1 MKTILL
7 LLAVWL
13 GGTSAVLAQTS
24 LYGKVTD
31 DNGEPIIFG
40 SVALYKNG
48 VLTTGAETDFDG
60 NYNFSN
66 VDPGTYDVEVSYVGY
81 SPARISGVLVK
92 AGKANKLDVVL
103 SSDAV
108 NLDEIVVVEYKVPLI
123 EQDNTTSGSVMT
135 FGRGSIQGGGRGI
148 YRSPRSNSRK
158 RKKNKKKT
166 QTITSAHTQNLPTR
180 NINAIAATSAGVSTS
195 NGNNVVVRGTRDN
208 ATDYYVD
215 GIRVRGQQIP
225 ETEEMPKP
233 SSGEDYTSIPENQYI
248 NASTEVFSTFSIDV
262 DKAAYS
268 NVRRFVNQ
276 KQLPPVEAV
285 RTEELINYFQYDY
298 PQPEDEHPFAVY
310 TELSECPWQ
319 QDHQLLHIGL
329 KGREQDPADAP
340 PANLV
345 FLIDISGSMSS
356 ANKLPLVIEAFELLV
371 EQLRAQDRVSIVTY
385 AGSFKVALEP
395 CPGDKKNK
403 IISALRAMRSGGGTA
418 GGPALER
425 AYELAAQY
433 FDPEGSNRV
442 IMATDGDFNIG
453 ISSPEELEKFIEKK
467 RKTGIYLSVLGF
479 GMGNLKDNRLEVL
492 ADKGNGNY
500 AYIDNIEEAEKLF
513 ITEMTGTLYAI
524 AKDVKLQIEFD
535 KEAVES
541 YRLIGYENRMLEKED
556 FEDDTKDAGELGA
569 GHTVT
574 ALYEIVPKGNA
585 SSSEEL
591 VTVHLRYK
599 QPKEEQSY
607 YLSHKVSGGAI
618 PLAQSSDNFRFS
630 ASVAAYALCL
640 RQSSFMEGSTYELA
654 KELANG
660 ARQDDLEGEKAAFV
674 EMVKQT
680 AKLDKRKSDQGQVTV
695 K

>member
-31 DNGEPIIFG
+31 YSGEPVIFG

-60 NYNFSN
+60 NYNFPN
-66 VDPGTYDVEVSYVGY
+66 IDPGTYDVEVSYVGY
-81 SPARISGVLVK
+81 SPKRIQGVKVS
-92 AGKANKLDVVL
+92 AGKANKLDVEL
-103 SSDAV
+103 DSDAV
-108 NLDEIVVVEYKVPLI
+108 NLDEIVVVDYKVPLI
-123 EQDNTTSGSVMT
+123 EQDNTTSGSYIT
-135 FGRGSIQGGGRGI
+135 SSQIRRIPSNRK
-148 YRSPRSNSRK
+148 RSP
-158 RKKNKKKT
+158 RKKNKKKS
-166 QTITSAHTQNLPTR
+166 QTITSEQIRNLPTR
-180 NINAIAATSAGVSTS
+180 NINALAATSAGLSS
-195 NGNNVVVRGTRDN
+195 SDGNNVKVRGTRDH

-215 GIRVRGQQIP
+215 GVRVSGQQIP

-248 NASTEVFSTFSIDV
+248 KVSTEVFSTFSIDV
-262 DKAAYS
+262 DKASYS
-268 NVRRFVNQ
+268 NVRRFINQ

-310 TELSECPWQ
+310 TELSKCPWQ

-395 CPGDKKNK
+395 CPGDKKTE
-403 IISALRAMRSGGGTA
+403 IINALKAMRSGGGTA

-467 RKTGIYLSVLGF
+467 RETGIYLSVLGF
-479 GMGNLKDNRLEVL
+479 GMGNFKDNRLEVL

-640 RQSSFMEGSTYELA
+640 RQSSFMEGSTYKLA

>member
-13 GGTSAVLAQTS
+13 GSASAVLAQTS

-31 DNGEPIIFG
+31 DSGEPIIFG
-40 SVALYKNG
+40 SVALNKDG
-48 VLTTGAETDFDG
+48 ILVKGAETDFDG
-60 NYNFSN
+60 NYQLSN
-66 VDPGTYDVEVSYVGY
+66 IDPGIYDIEVAYVGY
-81 SPARISGVLVK
+81 SPKKIQGIEVL
-92 AGKANKLDVVL
+92 AGIANKLDIEL
-103 SSDAV
+103 QISAV
-108 NLDEIVVVEYKVPLI
+108 NLDEVVVVDYKVPLV
-123 EQDNTTSGSVMT
+123 EQDNTTSGAVITSSQLRRIP
-135 FGRGSIQGGGRGI
+135 GNRK
-148 YRSPRSNSRK
+148 RSPRK
-158 RKKNKKKT
+158 RNKKKN
-166 QTITSAHTQNLPTR
+166 QTTTSEQIKNLPTR
-180 NINAIAATSAGVSTS
+180 NINALAATSAGVSS
-195 NGNNVVVRGTRDN
+195 SDGNNVVVRGTRDN
-208 ATDYYVD
+208 GTDYYVD

-225 ETEEMPKP
+225 ETEEVPK
-233 SSGEDYTSIPENQYI
+233 SSGGEDYASIPENQYVDV
-248 NASTEVFSTFSIDV
+248 STEVFSTFSIDV

-268 NVRRFVNQ
+268 NVRRFINQ

-395 CPGDKKNK
+395 CPGNEKNK
-403 IISALRAMRSGGGTA
+403 IIKALRDMRSGGGTA
-418 GGPALER
+418 GGAALER

-467 RKTGIYLSVLGF
+467 RESGIYLSVLGF

-574 ALYEIVPKGNA
+574 ALYEIIPKANG

-591 VTVHLRYK
+591 LTVHLRYK

-607 YLSHKVSGGAI
+607 YLSHKVSNEVI
-618 PLAQSSDNFRFS
+618 PLEQASDNFRFS

-640 RQSSFMEGSTYELA
+640 RQSSFMEGSTYKLA
-654 KELANG
+654 KELADG

-674 EMVKQT
+674 DMVKQT